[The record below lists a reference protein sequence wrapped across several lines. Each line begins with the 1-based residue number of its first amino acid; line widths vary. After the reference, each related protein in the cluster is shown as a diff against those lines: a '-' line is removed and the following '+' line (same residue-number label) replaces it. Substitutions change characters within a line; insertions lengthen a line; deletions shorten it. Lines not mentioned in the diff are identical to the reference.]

1 MRIGIVVD
9 SACDLPQD
17 FIAAHNI
24 VLLPITVRI
33 GEAVLAD
40 HRDEQATL
48 SFLHAHVAEHG
59 AEAETIPFSVNQ
71 IRDLFLQQLV
81 IDYDHVF
88 CMTITKTR
96 SPIHDNALQASFAI
110 LNDYKPV
117 RQAAGYNS
125 PFALRV
131 LDTQNLFAAQAV
143 TAVEAV
149 RLRDSNASVQ
159 QIRERLEELAG
170 NVHGYMVTRDLYYMR
185 ARARHKGDRSVGLL
199 SAALGSALDIKPVLH
214 GYRGETGPVARRC
227 HSGCSS
233 RPGSASTAAING
245 CASLPQNSSSSM
257 ARVGTP
263 NTPAAIAA
271 SVLRRSCSLTAGS
284 AMARSAS
291 SMPSRAA
298 GSRSASALSAAL
310 PSRQIQS
317 NNTSTACALAPAA
330 RHRRSAD
337 NGLNGWPGGNR
348 RGVPSACAVHSSW
361 R

>member
-17 FIAAHNI
+17 FIEQHNI

-59 AEAETIPFSVNQ
+59 AEAETIQFSVTQ
-71 IRDLFLQQLV
+71 IRDLFLGKLV

-96 SPIHDNALQASFAI
+96 SPIHDNAMQASFAI

-117 RQAAGYNS
+117 RQAAGFNS

-131 LDTQNLFAAQAV
+131 LDTQNLFAAQGV

-149 RLRDSNASVQ
+149 RLRESGASVQ
-159 QIRERLEELAG
+159 QIRERLEMLAQ

-214 GYRGETGPVARRC
+214 GYRGQTGPVAKIKGFDNAVQKLFDFVGQRVKAGLMTPTVC
-227 HSGCSS
+227 VSYGGELADLQAL
-233 RPGSASTAAING
+233 PGY
-245 CASLPQNSSSSM
+245 ASLRQTCEANGVQVFEAVM
-257 ARVGTP
+257 
-263 NTPAAIAA
+263 
-271 SVLRRSCSLTAGS
+271 SLTGMVNVGKGALTVGFADGPHTFS
-284 AMARSAS
+284 A
-291 SMPSRAA
+291 
-298 GSRSASALSAAL
+298 
-310 PSRQIQS
+310 
-317 NNTSTACALAPAA
+317 
-330 RHRRSAD
+330 
-337 NGLNGWPGGNR
+337 
-348 RGVPSACAVHSSW
+348 
-361 R
+361 

>member
-17 FIAAHNI
+17 FIAEHNI

-71 IRDLFLQQLV
+71 IRDLFLQRLV

-117 RQAAGYNS
+117 RQAAGFNS

-149 RLRDSNASVQ
+149 RLRASDASVQ

-170 NVHGYMVTRDLYYMR
+170 NVHGYMVTRDLY
-185 ARARHKGDRSVGLL
+185 
-199 SAALGSALDIKPVLH
+199 
-214 GYRGETGPVARRC
+214 
-227 HSGCSS
+227 
-233 RPGSASTAAING
+233 
-245 CASLPQNSSSSM
+245 
-257 ARVGTP
+257 
-263 NTPAAIAA
+263 
-271 SVLRRSCSLTAGS
+271 
-284 AMARSAS
+284 
-291 SMPSRAA
+291 
-298 GSRSASALSAAL
+298 
-310 PSRQIQS
+310 
-317 NNTSTACALAPAA
+317 
-330 RHRRSAD
+330 
-337 NGLNGWPGGNR
+337 
-348 RGVPSACAVHSSW
+348 
-361 R
+361 